1 MPTSDQK
8 LLRVFKALLSVA
20 QIEHGQEFLA
30 ATGHT
35 APRIT
40 ISGTITLDRKHYDSV
55 MDEVMQ
61 QTERQLAREATT
73 QGESA
78 S

>member
-1 MPTSDQK
+1 MPTADQK
-8 LLRVFKALLSVA
+8 LLRVFRALLSVA

-40 ISGTITLDRKHYDSV
+40 ISGTITLDQEHYDSV
-55 MDEVMQ
+55 MEEIMQ
-61 QTERQLAREATT
+61 QTERQLAREAATE
-73 QGESA
+73 GEQPS
-78 S
+78 